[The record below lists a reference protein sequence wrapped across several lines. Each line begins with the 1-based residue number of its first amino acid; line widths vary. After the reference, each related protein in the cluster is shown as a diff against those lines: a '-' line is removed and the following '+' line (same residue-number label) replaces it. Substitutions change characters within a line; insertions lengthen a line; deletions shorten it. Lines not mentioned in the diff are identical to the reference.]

1 VPAPARGRGAEGRC
15 SALSAEGA
23 LRVQV
28 ALESFIVGELEVGS
42 IAASLHPE
50 QTQREMLERL
60 LVEFDYEAK
69 RVLEQVLCAA

>member
-1 VPAPARGRGAEGRC
+1 M
-15 SALSAEGA
+15 
-23 LRVQV
+23 QV